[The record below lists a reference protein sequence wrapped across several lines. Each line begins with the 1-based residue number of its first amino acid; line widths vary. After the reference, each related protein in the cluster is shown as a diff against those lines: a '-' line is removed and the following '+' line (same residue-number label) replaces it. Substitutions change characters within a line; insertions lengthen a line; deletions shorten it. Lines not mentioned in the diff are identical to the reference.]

1 MARPRS
7 GIAPRILRAA
17 RRRFLAKGVDGAS
30 LRGIAT
36 DARTS
41 IGMVYYYFPSK
52 DDLFLAVVES
62 VYLGFLQDLERVL
75 DAGRPVVQRIEGLY
89 RRIGAATP
97 LERDVLRLMLREA
110 LTSPARLG
118 RLIRRFRHGH
128 VPLLLSLVRDG
139 FAAGTFAP
147 DLTPPLV
154 LMAMMALGGP
164 GQTMLQ
170 VMARRFG
177 LPGMPRP
184 EALAPALVGILMNGV
199 GRGMRRAPSPLP
211 SPAGAGEG
219 KHAVG
224 TRAAIGSAA
233 PAAASIA
240 SEAKASAGS
249 AIPVRPRP
257 RSGRG

>member
-7 GIAPRILRAA
+7 DIAPRILRAA

-30 LRGIAT
+30 LRGIAA

-75 DAGRPVVQRIEGLY
+75 DAGRPVVERIEGLY

-147 DLTPPLV
+147 DLPPPLV

-177 LPGMPRP
+177 LPGTP
-184 EALAPALVGILMNGV
+184 AVADLAPALLRILLGGV
-199 GRGMRRAPSPLP
+199 G
-211 SPAGAGEG
+211 
-219 KHAVG
+219 AV
-224 TRAAIGSAA
+224 R
-233 PAAASIA
+233 PAAGPSRTA
-240 SEAKASAGS
+240 
-249 AIPVRPRP
+249 RPD
-257 RSGRG
+257 